1 MARNC
6 GVRRHLH
13 PCVSEQQRTRL
24 LQGAPSLPVRAPRL
38 AMPTEQAHMTRARCL
53 HATRSNTRSDNDT
66 SSLPERRIACRFFLF
81 RWHRHVPPPKCQ
93 DSDLHRQMVSFPGAY
108 VLRALSWVHVPV
120 WGAAGR
126 GCHTPAWPGSA
137 RFAHSS
143 YVNRALFGISTSADR
158 WPPCWRCMPR
168 VPYHGHMCASG
179 EPLEAATGGGFTHVE
194 APVCASYQYVSP
206 VCGREFAWQNR
217 KRSLIANRVALVL
230 HSTIRCASK
239 LFLRS
244 SSSRRYHA
252 NVRPAQAKQAVT
264 DPVGEMLRKNIHSNA
279 FYDSAKGLHI
289 GGINRHYRGGIKIG
303 TRRKISGRYRLKKK

>member
-1 MARNC
+1 MHVNSCILVSFWPQLAACAVRERQVVRPVSRRRAARPTGPPIARNC
-6 GVRRHLH
+6 GARRHLPSCASGH
-13 PCVSEQQRTRL
+13 QCPPA
-24 LQGAPSLPVRAPRL
+24 LQGAPSLPIRAPLL

-143 YVNRALFGISTSADR
+143 YVNRAVFGISTSADR
-158 WPPCWRCMPR
+158 
-168 VPYHGHMCASG
+168 
-179 EPLEAATGGGFTHVE
+179 
-194 APVCASYQYVSP
+194 
-206 VCGREFAWQNR
+206 
-217 KRSLIANRVALVL
+217 
-230 HSTIRCASK
+230 
-239 LFLRS
+239 
-244 SSSRRYHA
+244 
-252 NVRPAQAKQAVT
+252 
-264 DPVGEMLRKNIHSNA
+264 
-279 FYDSAKGLHI
+279 
-289 GGINRHYRGGIKIG
+289 
-303 TRRKISGRYRLKKK
+303 